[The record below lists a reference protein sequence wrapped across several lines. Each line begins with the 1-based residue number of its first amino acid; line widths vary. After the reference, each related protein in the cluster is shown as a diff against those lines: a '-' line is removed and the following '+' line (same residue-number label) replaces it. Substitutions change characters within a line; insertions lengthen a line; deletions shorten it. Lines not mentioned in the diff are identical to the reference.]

1 MDETLN
7 ILMQMVK
14 DRVNDVNLHR
24 IDEKKLLGQ
33 IENLVSGIGGI
44 EEIAIDVEN
53 GDYELPEQERND

>member
-1 MDETLN
+1 
-7 ILMQMVK
+7 MVK

-33 IENLVSGIGGI
+33 IENLVSGFGGI